1 MRIPTLLQSLFF
13 ALAFALTPACEKYV
27 APPAAT
33 IDGIKDGVLSDSA
46 APLVLRFTKAVD
58 PNTLRVKVVT
68 LDLDADGHFSDE
80 RGDQSTD
87 LRPLFSHDP
96 DDGDKGGVAELLDDD
111 TTLKITPKGRF
122 PVGPKL
128 AVLIEPGL
136 SNRTGDVTA
145 VRKRLL
151 FSYAFACS
159 GKGTQLLTSGA
170 FFFLLDIN
178 QPVGALL
185 KQFAAIVVD
194 PATGKLQAQFTG
206 ALRIRDPNRCP
217 TPCMAGTEVC
227 RLLPMPECVI
237 PSTRPGNVDEFPDFF
252 PSVDPPGYT
261 LSTLGCAEDDGDSVT
276 LSTEPANLVTSE
288 PQVTV
293 KGLVVTVS
301 LSKDPAGI
309 LRGTGTVSGGDVLLG
324 TAPVGAAVGA
334 VTVRSIPANE
344 APMNIPQPP
353 PPASP

>member
-1 MRIPTLLQSLFF
+1 MTRIPTLLLHSLFF
-13 ALAFALTPACEKYV
+13 ALALALTPACEKYV

-33 IDGIKDGVLSDSA
+33 IDGIQDGVLADSN
-46 APLVLRFTKAVD
+46 APLVVRFSKSVD
-58 PNTLRVKVVT
+58 PSTLRVKVVT
-68 LDLDADGHFSDE
+68 LELDADGHFSDE

-87 LRPLFSHDP
+87 LKPLFSHDP

-136 SNRTGDVTA
+136 SNRTGDMTA

-151 FSYAFACS
+151 FSYAFTCS

-178 QPVGALL
+178 EPVGALL
-185 KQFAAIVVD
+185 KQFVSIVVD

-217 TPCMAGTEVC
+217 TPCTATEVC
-227 RLLPMPECVI
+227 RLLPKPACVI
-237 PSTRPGNVDEFPDFF
+237 PSTRPDSVDEFPDFF

-261 LSTLGCAEDDGDSVT
+261 LATLGCAEDDGDAVT

-301 LSKDPAGI
+301 MSRDPAGI

-334 VTVRSIPANE
+334 VTVRSIPSNE

-353 PPASP
+353 PASP